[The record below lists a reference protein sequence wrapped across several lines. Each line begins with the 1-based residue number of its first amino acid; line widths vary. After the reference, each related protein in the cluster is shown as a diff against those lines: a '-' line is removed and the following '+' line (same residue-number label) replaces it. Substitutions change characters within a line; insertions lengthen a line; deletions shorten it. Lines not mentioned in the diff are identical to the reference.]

1 MKWIKLFEKFGQDA
15 PMHRGVFPG
24 KEITAEEF
32 KQILNEKCKDFL
44 ATLEAVDYD
53 LLEKKNF
60 MFRSSNED
68 VGNFVYT
75 NPGQS
80 PTDRIAPFS
89 RFGNYH
95 NLVISNL
102 DSWSEYPKRNKSLI
116 TAGWERV
123 KKHAMGHTYL
133 VIPFDNVKIAEC
145 AGDDFWEGFKS
156 YRMNGITIN
165 LFFKYLIDIVSKE
178 NGGVQLSDTDWQQL
192 KPYLDKKYPKEL
204 FDEVGYHKRPLFKER
219 GIDSPSIYDES
230 KTLLENI
237 DDYLSPEYNNFRLRD
252 YKSLVRFE
260 FAPNLRFYGNE
271 CWFSGE
277 GLMINWKF
285 ILNNFTKMTDNTS
298 PYLSPSARKRRVR
311 VLDKEGVKSLF
322 MKD

>member
-1 MKWIKLFEKFGQDA
+1 MKWIKLFEEFGKDA
-15 PMHRGVFPG
+15 PMHIGVFPG
-24 KEITAEEF
+24 KEINREEF
-32 KQILNEKCKDFL
+32 KQILQENCKDFL
-44 ATLEAVDYD
+44 ETLEAVDYN
-53 LLEKKNF
+53 LLETQNF
-60 MFRSSNED
+60 LFRSSNEN

-116 TAGWERV
+116 TAGWKRV

-133 VIPFDNVKIAEC
+133 IIPFDSVKIAEC
-145 AGDDFWEGFKS
+145 GGDDFWEAFKS
-156 YRMNGITIN
+156 YMINGVSVN
-165 LFFKYLIDIVSKE
+165 LFFNHIIEIVSKE
-178 NGGVQLSDTDWQQL
+178 NDGVQLSDTDWSQL

-204 FDEVGYHKRPLFKER
+204 FDEVGYYKKPLFKER

-237 DDYLSPEYNNFRLRD
+237 DDYLSPEYNNFRLKD
-252 YKSLVRFE
+252 YKTLMGFQ
-260 FAPNLRFYGNE
+260 FAPNLRFSGNE

-285 ILNNFTKMTDNTS
+285 ILNNFTEMTDNTS
-298 PYLSPSARKRRVR
+298 PYLSPSVRRRRRVR
-311 VLDKEGVKSLF
+311 VLDKEGIKSLF
-322 MKD
+322 I